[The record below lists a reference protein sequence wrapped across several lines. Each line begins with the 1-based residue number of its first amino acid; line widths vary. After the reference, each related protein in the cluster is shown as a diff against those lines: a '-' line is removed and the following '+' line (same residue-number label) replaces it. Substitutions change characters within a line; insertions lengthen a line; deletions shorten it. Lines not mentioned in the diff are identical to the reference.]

1 MCGVERVKYANWDS
15 RTMWWRVQ
23 FLVVVLGSV
32 ANLVLS
38 QDGGVPLPGLPP
50 QQASS
55 GPAGASL
62 DIGSGG
68 GVSLP
73 PHSSDVHLSVGRD
86 GGFPLGDGGVPLPPT
101 GGATPV
107 GGFGDDPVFVVPLE
121 QGSGVPLP
129 TSDVGGA
136 QGTVGVP
143 LPPPYDTVGVGGPGA
158 QQPALD
164 LGGSPGG
171 LRHVHDPHV
180 DATVQ
185 RVLGLANVRDHLQLR
200 TRADKAVKISDVVTA
215 HKQVVTGQL
224 VYLTLRVGETN
235 CPIGTPDVTN
245 CPLDHTEDDYVCEI
259 VVWER
264 PWLNSSKVIEEK
276 SRCAETEDDND
287 FNIWGFF
294 SRLANSPSEIPQQNL
309 PTGISEQQ
317 LGLEAF
323 NYVDRASESKFRGD
337 MVHFNLGKITFDPL
351 SNTTK
356 VQVNVEYGF
365 KMCLRSPD
373 EKTDPR
379 MCPRDTQ
386 RDHYICAVHV
396 VHNPNQI
403 ATLEVIPIRDSSD
416 ENEIHCEKRRSVEEE
431 LVVPVRAP
439 CLGCPQPA
447 PLNDPIIL
455 DIADFALKEYDRTAD
470 EDDLHMILRLVKAQT
485 QVVAGVKYYLT
496 VELAETECKKTVT
509 GVDVNRTFCGQDFD
523 EETKICDLHIVDQ
536 PWVPARDLVAAQC
549 YDKDNY
555 PATTQD
561 EFIVPV
567 AVGTSFAAVPSAT
580 GFQARTSV
588 FGGQAPVQLDENSRA
603 IAQMVV
609 AEYNRRE
616 DDREYY
622 KLTKVHEA
630 TPLDASGT
638 YHIVVEMAETNCNKF
653 DPSTGNGEHCI
664 ENPREE
670 REVCSAQVHEQ
681 APGNRRIVSMSCE
694 DLDDYLRDRL
704 MPTLNSFDIMD
715 HPFLSSQGS
724 SVSGNPVPT
733 NDPRVQE
740 VAAFVLDQY
749 NLRGDED
756 ELYVLT
762 NIVSAHT
769 QDAAGVTKYL
779 LELEAAETHCKK
791 YLPVADPSR
800 CHIDHGEER
809 EICQAEVNVPADP
822 SQPKTLTRLYC
833 DERDDYYTNKLRGK
847 IFSGAALHP
856 AGSASTLGGTW
867 VAASVNDSS
876 IRKLGHLIADEF
888 DFRSDEDNLFIF
900 NRLVKAQK
908 MVTSGL
914 KYHLVVELLETVCP
928 KYKRRIDKTRCV
940 PDIGEDPVMCEANIL
955 IQPWLSK
962 QQVTNLRC
970 ADRDDFHEGDDSVE
984 VLLPLVHPSAHA
996 RPVFKSHFVVRTS
1009 DESIE
1014 SNERFYHPSG
1024 GRNHHHDTEEEDDSE
1039 ELPNFRGR
1047 RGIPGGYQE
1056 GDKTSPKVKEIAD
1069 FAIKSMDSLSEDPRV
1084 RIVKAV
1090 EKAETQVVAGV
1101 NYRLTL
1107 TVHWTTCLKADEV
1120 ENVSS
1125 CPSDPNE
1132 APVTCTV
1139 IVYDVPW
1146 TNTRR
1151 VTEAACNPVGAPD
1164 APAKR
1169 SRRGLLGG
1177 FSDADVN
1184 DAKIQEIGN
1193 FAVQAM
1199 DSTSSDRHIRR
1210 VEEILSASKQVV
1222 AGFNYRLNMKV
1233 YWTTCLKEDHIED
1246 LSSCERDP
1254 SRPYQTCEVVVY
1266 EKPWANHIELT
1277 SASCN

>member
-1 MCGVERVKYANWDS
+1 
-15 RTMWWRVQ
+15 MWWRVQ

-32 ANLVLS
+32 ANLVLA

-55 GPAGASL
+55 DPTAGASL
-62 DIGSGG
+62 DFSSGG
-68 GVSLP
+68 GGVPLP
-73 PHSSDVHLSVGRD
+73 PHSSDVPQSVGHD
-86 GGFPLGDGGVPLPPT
+86 GSFPLGGGGVPLPPVH
-101 GGATPV
+101 GSAAGPV

-121 QGSGVPLP
+121 QGSGVSLP
-129 TSDVGGA
+129 PSSGA
-136 QGTVGVP
+136 GVP
-143 LPPPYDTVGVGGPGA
+143 LPPYDVSGAGGPAGA
-158 QQPALD
+158 QQPTLD
-164 LGGSPGG
+164 LGGAPGG

-180 DATVQ
+180 DATVL

-200 TRADKAVKISDVVTA
+200 TRADKAVKISEVVTA

-224 VYLTLRVGETN
+224 VHLTLRVGETN
-235 CPIGTPDVTN
+235 CPIGTPDVSG
-245 CPLDHTEDDYVCEI
+245 CPLDHTEDDYICEI

-287 FNIWGFF
+287 FNIRGF
-294 SRLANSPSEIPQQNL
+294 SRLASSPSEVPQQRL
-309 PTGISEQQ
+309 PASISEQQ

-337 MVHFNLGKITFDPL
+337 MVNFHVGKITFDPL
-351 SNTTK
+351 NNTTK
-356 VQVNVEYGF
+356 VQMNVEYGF

-379 MCPRDTQ
+379 VCPRDTQ
-386 RDHYICAVHV
+386 RDHYVCSVYV

-403 ATLEVIPIRDSSD
+403 STLEVIPVRDSSD
-416 ENEIHCEKRRSVEEE
+416 DNEIHCEKRRSVDEE

-447 PLNDPIIL
+447 PLNDATIL
-455 DIADFALKEYDRTAD
+455 EIADFALKEYDRTAD

-485 QVVAGVKYYLT
+485 QVVAGIKYYLT
-496 VELAETECKKTVT
+496 VELAETECKKTFT
-509 GVDVNRTFCGQDFD
+509 GVDVNRTFCSRDLSED
-523 EETKICDLHIVDQ
+523 TKICDLHIVDQ

-567 AVGTSFAAVPSAT
+567 AVGTSFAAIPSGT
-580 GFQARTSV
+580 GFQSRTST
-588 FGGQAPVQLDENSRA
+588 FGGQAPVTLDENTRA

-609 AEYNRRE
+609 SEYNRRE

-622 KLTKVHEA
+622 KLMKVHEA
-630 TPLDASGT
+630 TPQDASGMS
-638 YHIVVEMAETNCNKF
+638 HVVVEMAETNCNKF

-670 REVCSAQVHEQ
+670 REVCSAQIHEQ

-704 MPTLNSFDIMD
+704 MPTLNQFHVMD
-715 HPFLSSQGS
+715 HPFLNSQGQS
-724 SVSGNPVPT
+724 ASGNPVPI
-733 NDPRVQE
+733 NDPKVRE
-740 VAAFVLDQY
+740 IAAFVLDQY

-769 QDAAGVTKYL
+769 QNAGGVAKYL

-800 CHIDHGEER
+800 CHIDYSEER

-822 SQPKTLTRLYC
+822 AQAKTLTRLYC
-833 DERDDYYTNKLRGK
+833 DERDDYYTNKLRGRF
-847 IFSGAALHP
+847 FSGASHQP
-856 AGSASTLGGTW
+856 GGSASTLTGAW
-867 VAASVNDSS
+867 VAANVNDSS

-888 DFRSDEDNLFIF
+888 DLRSDEDNLFIF
-900 NRLVKAQK
+900 HTLVKAQK
-908 MVTSGL
+908 MITSGL

-928 KYKRRIDKTRCV
+928 KYKRSIDKTRCV
-940 PDIGEDPVMCEANIL
+940 PDIGEDPVMCEADIL

-962 QQVTNLRC
+962 QQVTNLQC
-970 ADRDDFHEGDDSVE
+970 ADKDDFHEGDDSVE
-984 VLLPLVHPSAHA
+984 VLLPRVHPSAHA

-1024 GRNHHHDTEEEDDSE
+1024 VRNRQHDTEEDDDDSE
-1039 ELPNFRGR
+1039 EFPNFRGR

-1056 GDKTSPKVKEIAD
+1056 GDKNSPKVREIAD
-1069 FAIKSMDSLSEDPRV
+1069 FAISSMDELSEDPRV
-1084 RIVKAV
+1084 RVVKTV
-1090 EKAETQVVAGV
+1090 DRVETQVVAGV
-1101 NYRLTL
+1101 NYKLSL

-1120 ENVSS
+1120 EDLST
-1125 CPSDPNE
+1125 CPTDPNE
-1132 APVTCTV
+1132 DVYSCTV

-1151 VTEAACNPVGAPD
+1151 VTESACRPKRAEV

-1169 SRRGLLGG
+1169 ARRGLVGG
-1177 FSDADVN
+1177 FSEADVN
-1184 DAKIQEIGN
+1184 EAKIQEMAS

-1199 DSTSSDRHIRR
+1199 DSASDDRYVRR
-1210 VEEILSASKQVV
+1210 VEEVLSAATQVV
-1222 AGFNYRLNMKV
+1222 AGVNYRMNIKV
-1233 YWTTCLKEDHIED
+1233 YWTTCLKEASIED
-1246 LSSCERDP
+1246 LSSCSKDT
-1254 SRPYQTCEVVVY
+1254 SRPVQTCEVVVY
-1266 EKPWANHIELT
+1266 ERSWANHTELT
-1277 SASCN
+1277 SSSCN